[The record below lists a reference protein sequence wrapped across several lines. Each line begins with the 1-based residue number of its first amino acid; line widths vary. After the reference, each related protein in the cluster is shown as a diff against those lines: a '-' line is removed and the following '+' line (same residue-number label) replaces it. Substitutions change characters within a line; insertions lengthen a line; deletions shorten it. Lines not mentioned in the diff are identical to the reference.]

1 LSRKIIPPFPDL
13 AIIMYPETLEINLM
27 AGKLALPVE
36 INSLFKMYPGLVS
49 MTLGTKALAPKS
61 LWESNPQATQKIKTF
76 LVLETTMLMI
86 KPFQKHLRVL
96 QWEQNMEALKSKI
109 YSLDLGPITSITT
122 PNQA

>member
-1 LSRKIIPPFPDL
+1 
-13 AIIMYPETLEINLM
+13 MYPETLEIKLM
-27 AGKLALPVE
+27 AGKSVLPVE
-36 INSLFKMYPGLVS
+36 INSLFKMYLDLVS
-49 MTLGTKALAPKS
+49 MTLGTKALAPKL
-61 LWESNPQATQKIKTF
+61 LWESNPQAIQKIKTF